1 MSVTG
6 TVRCGLALVGACVWA
21 TGAFAQTPR
30 TDRGIYESA
39 CAACHGT
46 DGRGGPAVAAD
57 YPLVPPDFSDCSFA
71 AREASAD
78 WFAVAHEGGP
88 VRGFD
93 RMMPAFDEA
102 LSDDDLARAVAHV
115 RTFCADGAWPRGEL
129 NLPRALVTGK
139 AYPEDEAVLT
149 IVAEDGAATN
159 TFVYERRFGPRNQV
173 ELIVPLAFS
182 ERSPGR
188 WTGGIGDIGLEFKRA
203 LAHSLRRGSIVSA
216 GAELVTPT
224 GSTERG
230 IGGGTTVFEPFLAVG
245 QILRADSFLQFQA
258 GGELPFD
265 RDRSDEAFWR
275 AVVGRTFT
283 SGEFGRAWTP
293 MVEIL
298 GARELQSGATAHW
311 DILPQ
316 MQITLNTR
324 QHVMVNAGVRIPLTD
339 RQDRPTRAMVYL
351 LWDWF
356 DGGFFEGW

>member
-1 MSVTG
+1 MAG
-6 TVRCGLALVGACVWA
+6 AVRCVVALVGAFAWA
-21 TGAFAQTPR
+21 TCAFAQTPQA
-30 TDRGIYESA
+30 DREIYESA
-39 CAACHGT
+39 CAACHGS
-46 DGRGGPAVAAD
+46 DGRGGPAAAAD
-57 YPLVPPDFSDCSFA
+57 YPLVPPDFTDCRFA
-71 AREASAD
+71 SREASAD
-78 WFAVAHEGGP
+78 WFAVGHEGGP

-93 RMMPAFDEA
+93 RMMPAFGEA
-102 LSDDDLARAVAHV
+102 LTNDDLARAVAHV
-115 RTFCADGAWPRGEL
+115 RTFCADSTWPRGEL

-149 IVAEDGAATN
+149 IVAQDGAVTN
-159 TFVYERRFGPRNQV
+159 TFVYERRFGARNQV

-182 ERSPGR
+182 ERSPGD

-230 IGGGTTVFEPFLAVG
+230 IGGGTAVFEPFLAVG
-245 QILRADSFLQFQA
+245 QILPTDSFLQFQA

-275 AVVGRTFT
+275 VAVGRTFT

-293 MVEIL
+293 MLEIL
-298 GARELQSGATAHW
+298 GARELQSGEPAHW

-324 QHVMVNAGVRIPLTD
+324 QHIMVNAGVRIPLND

-356 DGGFFEGW
+356 DGGFLEGW